1 MDSVGAATMPDTV
14 DLSIF
19 LNCLA
24 DPGKH
29 AGGLVGIPSHP
40 DLQPAATVQVHG
52 EAVAVERDCPAVFR
66 YAQELM
72 QGVGKSLSSESE
84 AGRALRRHFDLRQQ
98 QPQLRVV
105 SALRFR
111 HQIIEAA
118 GAHFLE
124 FGIVEAIA

>member
-1 MDSVGAATMPDTV
+1 MPDTV

-40 DLQPAATVQVHG
+40 DLQPAATVQAQVHG